1 MRALLSLITMGLL
14 AAQDLPIGESRHPQ
28 PIKPFDLNYFD
39 IRTAIYDET
48 KMTGKVM
55 TEFFV
60 DENGNVVEPVI
71 IDSFNID
78 FNQVI
83 LDKLRQQKYKP
94 ALQNGRPLKVKYS
107 LPIVFK

>member
-48 KMTGKVM
+48 GIPHMAPLTVKDPNTR
-55 TEFFV
+55 E
-60 DENGNVVEPVI
+60 E
-71 IDSFNID
+71 
-78 FNQVI
+78 
-83 LDKLRQQKYKP
+83 KLVYGMK
-94 ALQNGRPLKVKYS
+94 
-107 LPIVFK
+107 

>member
-14 AAQDLPIGESRHPQ
+14 AAQELQIGESRHPQ
-28 PIKPFDLNYFD
+28 QIKPFDLNYFD

-94 ALQNGRPLKVKYS
+94 ALQNGRPVKVKYS